1 MIKLN
6 NITCLNSY
14 NHVIFK
20 NLNINFRLGKKYL
33 IIGDNGC
40 GKTTLLNI
48 IYGLYR
54 NYKGNILY
62 SDSITKLV
70 AYVPQCNY
78 LFNETIKNNLIKSL
92 DYYDSDYLH
101 ELLKI
106 MKLYHYMKKLPDGL
120 NTKVNNSTKSLS
132 SGQIQKIKLIRGFLS
147 NKRILMID
155 EALSNL
161 NNDSLISILNF
172 LRDNYDKTLI
182 IVSHQTNLII
192 NHLDPEIIDIKD
204 IANS

>member
-1 MIKLN
+1 MVKSCE
-6 NITCLNSY
+6 ITAGTLISY
-14 NHVIFK
+14 FTYTSLLFSPISRLI
-20 NLNINFRLGKKYL
+20 NLVPQLKQMSISLDRINFMLKRKK
-33 IIGDNGC
+33 INKIRKN
-40 GKTTLLNI
+40 LNI

-92 DYYDSDYLH
+92 DYYDS
-101 ELLKI
+101 
-106 MKLYHYMKKLPDGL
+106 
-120 NTKVNNSTKSLS
+120 
-132 SGQIQKIKLIRGFLS
+132 
-147 NKRILMID
+147 
-155 EALSNL
+155 
-161 NNDSLISILNF
+161 LISILNF

-192 NHLDPEIIDIKD
+192 NHLDPEIIDIKG